1 MRESKIQLIFYSFL
15 VNDLIRI
22 LMTPCKMFPNTGF
35 LGHSGMFYPVWF
47 QRIVD
52 NCLQTFEISPF
63 PEWKKLALASM
74 TECFIKNVN
83 GLSVNFS
90 CKMFDI
96 RYFCMVLEIAGQKL
110 QENLL
115 ILASEKN
122 AWYKSLL
129 VCIFCE
135 WFCCGLEKTV
145 IA

>member
-35 LGHSGMFYPVWF
+35 LGHSGMFYAVWF

-122 AWYKSLL
+122 TWYKSLL

>member
-15 VNDLIRI
+15 VIDLIRI

-35 LGHSGMFYPVWF
+35 LGHSGMFYAVWF

-83 GLSVNFS
+83 GLSVNCS
-90 CKMFDI
+90 CKMFGI

-135 WFCCGLEKTV
+135 WFCCGLEKNV